1 MSYLT
6 FHFVFTI
13 PPILLMAAT
22 LPQPL
27 AGIGDLRAKIAIPLL
42 CLIAFTYTTPWD
54 NYLVAREVWWY
65 GPERVVATIGYVP
78 LEEYLFFLLQPILTG
93 LFVYH
98 YLSRWRTAPDAISS
112 RASSGARVGG
122 AAVFGGLSA
131 LAFAVLASGW
141 ESGLYLA
148 LILGWASPVLLGMWM
163 YGGPV
168 LWRERRT
175 LLVGVGV
182 PTVYLWFADGMAIH
196 FGIWTI
202 SDAYTL
208 GINPMGLPVEEATF
222 FLMTNLLVVKGI
234 LLFLYGDHDAV
245 MDASP
250 REMQTPAASS

>member
-27 AGIGDLRAKIAIPLL
+27 AGMGDIRAKIAIPLL

-78 LEEYLFFLLQPILTG
+78 VEEYLFFLLQPILTG

-98 YLSRWRTAPDAISS
+98 YLSRWRSDPGTISS
-112 RASSGARVGG
+112 RSSTGARIGG
-122 AAVFGGLSA
+122 GVLFGGITA
-131 LAFAVLASGW
+131 FAFAVLASGW
-141 ESGLYLA
+141 EAGLYMA
-148 LILGWASPVLLGMWM
+148 LVLGWASPVLLGMWI
-163 YGGPV
+163 YGGSV
-168 LWRERRT
+168 LWRERKT
-175 LLVGVGV
+175 LLVAVGI
-182 PTVYLWFADGMAIH
+182 PTVYLWVADGMAIH
-196 FGIWTI
+196 LGIWTI
-202 SDAYTL
+202 SDTYTL
-208 GINPMGLPVEEATF
+208 GVEPLGLPVEEATF

-245 MDASP
+245 VKAAP
-250 REMQTPAASS
+250 QELRTPAASS